1 MLTTTMDQR
10 LKYQAVLLLITFVSV
25 VSFELSNT
33 AGSNNNNNNNNN
45 PSLSE
50 VQTTKNVATQILQ
63 GVGPVDADRLNAYN
77 LDYETCCQEW
87 TANWV
92 QKATATT
99 PKRTLGC
106 QSNSKYYIDTMAV
119 EFPRSSHAP
128 SSLGLELTELQGGG
142 RSDSM
147 GVTVVS
153 NVIPE
158 GAASN
163 SNTCIRPGDSLTQ
176 VSLIRTTMKETNS
189 KLQEFQ
195 EIMSVSAECLDYDAT
210 VRAIQSLTTP
220 LEDLNQNKNDIWR
233 LQIKRLRRKPV
244 VRVKLQ
250 YPPNTPDQQD
260 QIIEMNAGENLRY
273 GLMVR
278 GISLNDPTQPRY
290 DGKAP
295 GANCGGN
302 SLCRTCFVAIAQ
314 GGDLLNPP
322 RIAEKTI
329 LADKPR
335 WRLSCKTILGY
346 GMKEG
351 DLTVRVFPNQW

>member
-1 MLTTTMDQR
+1 MDKR
-10 LKYQAVLLLITFVSV
+10 LKYQAVLLLVTFVTV
-25 VSFELSNT
+25 ASFAATNT
-33 AGSNNNNNNNNN
+33 AGNNSNNNN

-63 GVGPVDADRLNAYN
+63 GVGPVDLERLNTFN

-99 PKRTLGC
+99 PKRSLGC
-106 QSNSKYYIDTMAV
+106 LSKSKYYIETMTV
-119 EFPRSSHAP
+119 EFPRSSGTP

-142 RSDSM
+142 RLDSM

-153 NVIPE
+153 GVIPE

-163 SNTCIRPGDSLTQ
+163 SNICIRPGDSLTQ
-176 VSLIRTTMKETNS
+176 VSLIRRSTMKETNA
-189 KLQEFQ
+189 KLRELQ
-195 EIMSVSAECLDYDAT
+195 EIMTVSTECLDYDAT
-210 VRAIQSLTTP
+210 VRTIQSLIP
-220 LEDLNQNKNDIWR
+220 PAEELHQNNNNNEDIWR

-244 VRVKLQ
+244 VTVKLQ
-250 YPPNTPDQQD
+250 YPPNSSDRQQD

-278 GISLNDPTQPRY
+278 GISLNDPTQQRY

-314 GGDLLNPP
+314 GGELLNPP

-329 LADKPR
+329 IADKPR
-335 WRLSCKTILGY
+335 WRLSCKTIVGY